1 MRKMLLATAAL
12 AVALAASAQEPKFD
26 FRRDST
32 HTSGFTLPDSLAHM
46 SPWKPDY
53 KTMAPVRTKPTVS
66 MTSVVVIQKENLP
79 SRITVINN
87 NTLRISTSRTV
98 RPGTGVLS
106 PTHSSTHVRFRSPC
120 RGNALPG
127 LPLSLKSRLPI
138 AGSLLFRYQN
148 LCTARTGHF
157 PVFSH
162 PASTNCCQVL
172 VRTWF
177 RSERYAYTFTSRV

>member
-1 MRKMLLATAAL
+1 MRKMVLATAAL

-87 NTLRISTSRTV
+87 NTLRL
-98 RPGTGVLS
+98 GQHFNLS
-106 PTHSSTHVRFRSPC
+106 NGQAWNWSPFPD
-120 RGNALPG
+120 AFLD
-127 LPLSLKSRLPI
+127 
-138 AGSLLFRYQN
+138 
-148 LCTARTGHF
+148 ARTLSF
-157 PVFSH
+157 PM
-162 PASTNCCQVL
+162 P
-172 VRTWF
+172 R
-177 RSERYAYTFTSRV
+177 

>member
-1 MRKMLLATAAL
+1 MRKMLLAAAAL

-32 HTSGFTLPDSLAHM
+32 RTSGFTLPDSLAHM

-79 SRITVINN
+79 SRITVIDNKI
-87 NTLRISTSRTV
+87 RCVWVSISTSRTV

-120 RGNALPG
+120 RGNAV
-127 LPLSLKSRLPI
+127 
-138 AGSLLFRYQN
+138 AGRVDGKRPDSSGFL
-148 LCTARTGHF
+148 GI
-157 PVFSH
+157 
-162 PASTNCCQVL
+162 
-172 VRTWF
+172 
-177 RSERYAYTFTSRV
+177 YAY